1 MKSLPPVTTPPIQQ
15 SPENKKQFF
24 PAPTSRYTLA
34 HMSELSDQQVR
45 ILERLVSQ
53 GFVPVAFPLYAKAV
67 GIRKGSCAALLDP
80 VAGDGFRLFG
90 EPCVLLDGNLTVR
103 ITEKGKSWFV
113 WKKQRLEA
121 TRERIEEL
129 DRFVAELKMHLE
141 SRA

>member
-1 MKSLPPVTTPPIQQ
+1 M
-15 SPENKKQFF
+15 N
-24 PAPTSRYTLA
+24 
-34 HMSELSDQQVR
+34 ELSPLQVR

-53 GFVPVAFPLYAKAV
+53 GSTLVAFPLYANAV

-80 VAGDGFRLFG
+80 IVGGGFRLFG
-90 EPCVLLDGNLTVR
+90 EPCVLIDGNLTVR

-129 DRFVAELKMHLE
+129 DRFVSELKLLLE

>member
-1 MKSLPPVTTPPIQQ
+1 
-15 SPENKKQFF
+15 
-24 PAPTSRYTLA
+24 
-34 HMSELSDQQVR
+34 MSELSPLQVR

-53 GFVPVAFPLYAKAV
+53 GFTPVAFPLYANAV

-80 VAGDGFRLFG
+80 IAGNGFRLFG

-121 TRERIEEL
+121 TRERVEEL
-129 DRFVAELKMHLE
+129 DRFVAELKLHLE
-141 SRA
+141 PHT